1 MKKIINIFTIIFL
14 AIIILL
20 NLIFTTYLNAEE
32 CTSISVNS
40 LLYIM
45 SNVLLALVLF
55 LLSKYLDNL
64 KEQFKKRIITI
75 GVILFVLFN
84 IIWVLLVN
92 PNVIGDSVHVC
103 NLAQTFYRGDSQE
116 LLSNLTYLGIPLSE
130 YAENY
135 HQQISLAFVFSMFFR
150 LIHFDVMEVLRA
162 LNVIGNFLIIYALYK
177 ISMQL
182 SKKYEIN
189 KILFFLLILTFISL
203 PINDL

>member
-1 MKKIINIFTIIFL
+1 M
-14 AIIILL
+14 
-20 NLIFTTYLNAEE
+20 Y
-32 CTSISVNS
+32 SISVNS
-40 LLYIM
+40 LLYIVC
-45 SNVLLALVLF
+45 NVLLALVLF

-84 IIWVLLVN
+84 IMWVLLVN

-135 HQQISLAFVFSMFFR
+135 HQQISLAFVFSMF
-150 LIHFDVMEVLRA
+150 LD
-162 LNVIGNFLIIYALYK
+162 
-177 ISMQL
+177 
-182 SKKYEIN
+182 
-189 KILFFLLILTFISL
+189 
-203 PINDL
+203 